1 MLPFS
6 SALGIFP
13 GDFQGTAIPKHTH
26 RQKVASLRVRLT
38 LEWNQAYGTYQMLRV
53 FMLVQVK
60 ISDTF

>member
-13 GDFQGTAIPKHTH
+13 GDFQGTAIPEHTH
-26 RQKVASLRVRLT
+26 REKVASLRVRPT
-38 LEWNQAYGTYQMLRV
+38 LEWNQAYETYQTLCV